1 MKAQLIEQGLPE
13 FTGSANL
20 YELDEYVK
28 FNDELDEENGGFFFN
43 HVIVSGVE
51 MAEVLSEMVSPHLP
65 DEVMSPTETYIFPSN
80 EEGKVLSWM
89 ELPGSFR
96 GEINHEKALDGFLN
110 SVE

>member
-28 FNDELDEENGGFFFN
+28 FDKTIDEEDGFFFN
-43 HVIVSGVE
+43 HVIVSGVA
-51 MAEVLSEMVSPHLP
+51 MAEFNT
-65 DEVMSPTETYIFPSN
+65 TETYIFPAN
-80 EEGKVLSWM
+80 EEGKVLNWM
-89 ELPGSFR
+89 ELPGSFK

>member
-43 HVIVSGVE
+43 HIVVSGVE
-51 MAEVLSEMVSPHLP
+51 TPGSMPNMPAR
-65 DEVMSPTETYIFPSN
+65 DITAETYIFPAS
-80 EEGKVLSWM
+80 EEGSILNWM
-89 ELPGSFR
+89 ELPGSFK